1 MKYLLLTEGT
11 AYFPELLKPFERAGL
26 YNWMKAFDG
35 EVRLWSD
42 IGRRTHELL
51 NYDIIHINSYGP
63 DQGLAHTVS
72 KHTEGTDTKLVVN
85 MDLSINYFDKDLYFS
100 EFIKDILVADLL
112 FSVEPTQVNLINY
125 IAHVM
130 QRKKP
135 KKAVLM
141 PHPINIPLLLDT
153 TFIEYDK
160 RMDIVAFQY
169 HKYDGHWAIPKILM
183 EKLPNNYL
191 AAMLGYTGAPLP
203 IEALRHLIAPYMEW
217 EHYIRFLARCKIGF
231 EYRTHKAASRFVMEA
246 GALGIP
252 VVTTKDSHMGQII
265 FPEICHEVEDFF
277 GIRESL
283 EKLVTDEDWRLHLT
297 REGLDRLEPYNFEN
311 SKKRFMELVE

>member
-26 YNWMKAFDG
+26 YNWLKTFKG
-35 EVRLWSD
+35 EVRLWGD
-42 IGRRTHELL
+42 IKKRTHNLQD
-51 NYDIIHINSYGP
+51 YDIVHVNSYGP
-63 DQGLAHTVS
+63 DQGLAHAVS
-72 KHTEGTDTKLVVN
+72 QYTDGTDTKLVVN
-85 MDLSINYFDKDLYFS
+85 MDLSINYFDKDLNLS
-100 EFIKDILVADLL
+100 QFIQDILAADVL
-112 FSVEPTQVNLINY
+112 FSVEPAQVNLVNY
-125 IAHVM
+125 IAHAM
-130 QRKKP
+130 QRKKHGHC
-135 KKAVLM
+135 VLL
-141 PHPINIPLLLDT
+141 PHPIDIPLLLDT
-153 TFIEYDK
+153 SFVEYDK
-160 RMDIVAFQY
+160 RMDVVAFQY
-169 HKYDGHWAIPKILM
+169 HKYDGHWSIPKILL
-183 EKLPNNYL
+183 ENLPNNYL
-191 AAMLGYTGAPLP
+191 AAMLGYIGGPLP
-203 IEALRHLIAPYMEW
+203 LEGMRHMIMPYMEW
-217 EHYIRFLARCKIGF
+217 DLYIDFLRRCKIGF